1 MFFVKSEFLKITCFF
16 KKRDFWK
23 TWFLWF
29 SSKFLF
35 FFLKKQKKI
44 SENKKIMFFLKKW
57 LFHFSKKCVFYIFL
71 KKSFFAKSKL
81 PSKSAY
87 FPNSPFYHAFFTKHD
102 RMGNLKKCKNTLF
115 EKTWFFTFFQK
126 IDFSKKWNF
135 TKFDKIQK
143 STFWKTFF
151 YKKKLFFLFF

>member
-1 MFFVKSEFLKITCFF
+1 MFFQ
-16 KKRDFWK
+16 K
-23 TWFLWF
+23 TWFLKNMIF
-29 SSKFLF
+29 MIFIKISNF
-35 FFLKKQKKI
+35 FFKKTKKI